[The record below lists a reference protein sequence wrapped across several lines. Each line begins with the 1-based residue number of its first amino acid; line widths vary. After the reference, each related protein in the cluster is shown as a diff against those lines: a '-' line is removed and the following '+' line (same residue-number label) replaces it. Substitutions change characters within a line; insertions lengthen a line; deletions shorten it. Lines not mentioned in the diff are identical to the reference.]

1 MLLEPGMLAKS
12 KAGRDKDCIY
22 VIISV
27 NDEYVYL
34 ADGGHRTVCQAKKKN
49 CKHVQ
54 PISRAH
60 CGSVTDNDEIRRVI
74 KEYRSH
80 IDACANAEK
89 SELEVQKAQED

>member
-1 MLLEPGMLAKS
+1 MRLEPGMLAKS

-34 ADGGHRTVCQAKKKN
+34 ADGRHRTVCQAKKKN

-54 PISRAH
+54 PIGRVRCDSL
-60 CGSVTDNDEIRRVI
+60 TDNAEIRRVI
-74 KEYRSH
+74 KRYLSCVN
-80 IDACANAEK
+80 ACADAEE
-89 SELEVQKAQED
+89 SEQEVQKAQED